1 MQEKIFD
8 LLLENDDITWKT
20 LLYDLVKSEQM
31 NPWEIDI
38 AILAQK
44 FIVVIKEMKEHDLKI
59 SGKMLL
65 AAAILLK
72 MKSSHLI
79 DHDIAQL
86 DILISETEDEMDENE
101 LFDEG
106 EEIDLELL
114 QKRKQKYKLIPKNPQ
129 PRSRKVSIH
138 DLVDALQRAM
148 SSKKRVLQKY
158 DPVKFSMPNRNVDI
172 MDVIRELYNKIV
184 YYSKK
189 NSEEKNK
196 EELTFS
202 KMLPP
207 RAGKLE
213 KVYTFIPMLHLENQ
227 KKIKTKQEEPFEEI
241 YIKLSN
247 PEQKEKI
254 QDIKEYE
261 EPKKIRKKKSESI
274 KSKDKKSNDKTI
286 KENKKGDKKS
296 KEINKDKNK

>member
-20 LLYDLVKSEQM
+20 LLYDLVKSEHM

-38 AILAQK
+38 SILAQK
-44 FIVVIKEMKEHDLKI
+44 FVSVIKEMQEHDLKI

-86 DILISETEDEMDENE
+86 DLLISETEEEMDEDDFGE
-101 LFDEG
+101 
-106 EEIDLELL
+106 EEIDYELL
-114 QKRKQKYKLIPKNPQ
+114 EKRKQKYKLIPRNPQ

-148 SSKKRVLQKY
+148 SSKKKVLKKY
-158 DPVKFSMPNRNVDI
+158 DPVKFSMPDRKIDI
-172 MDVIRELYNKIV
+172 MDVIRELYNKII

-189 NSEEKNK
+189 QAEEKVH
-196 EELTFS
+196 EELTFT

-207 RAGKLE
+207 RAGRLE

-227 KKIKTKQEEPFEEI
+227 KKIKTRQEIPFEEI

-247 PEQKEKI
+247 PDKKEKLVE
-254 QDIKEYE
+254 IKEYE
-261 EPKKIRKKKSESI
+261 EPKKVRKKKSEL
-274 KSKDKKSNDKTI
+274 KDKKGK
-286 KENKKGDKKS
+286 NKKDKS
-296 KEINKDKNK
+296 KKEAKHKDNKSNKKEK

>member
-8 LLLENDDITWKT
+8 LLLENDDITWKS
-20 LLYDLVKSEQM
+20 LLYDLVKTEQM
-31 NPWEIDI
+31 NPWNINLSL
-38 AILAQK
+38 LAQR

-86 DILISETEDEMDENE
+86 DLLISETEDEMDE
-101 LFDEG
+101 DEG
-106 EEIDLELL
+106 FSEDEDIDFELL
-114 QKRKQKYKLIPKNPQ
+114 HKKKQKYKLIPRNPQ

-148 SSKKRVLQKY
+148 STKKKVLQKY
-158 DPVKFSMPNRNVDI
+158 DPVKFNMPDRDIDI

-189 NSEEKNK
+189 QSEEKK
-196 EELTFS
+196 KPELTFS

-207 RAGKLE
+207 RAGKIE

-227 KKIKTKQEEPFEEI
+227 KKIKTRQDQQFEEI
-241 YIKLSN
+241 YIKLN
-247 PEQKEKI
+247 NLKKKEKI
-254 QDIKEYE
+254 QQIEEYE
-261 EPKKIRKKKSESI
+261 EPKKVRKKKSGSE
-274 KSKDKKSNDKTI
+274 KNKDKK
-286 KENKKGDKKS
+286 NKPNSGEKSTKRSKK
-296 KEINKDKNK
+296 